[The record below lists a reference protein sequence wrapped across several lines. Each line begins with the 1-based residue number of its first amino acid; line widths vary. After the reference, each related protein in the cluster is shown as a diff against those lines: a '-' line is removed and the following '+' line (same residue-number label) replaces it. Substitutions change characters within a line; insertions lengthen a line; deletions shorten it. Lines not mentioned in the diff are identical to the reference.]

1 MKNAG
6 FIVKIILVAVL
17 LGALIGGVL
26 FVELNKEETDGETVI
41 TVMSYNVRCFTL
53 GDVGNKSWGVR
64 KKYVAKVIENADP
77 DVIGF
82 QEVMDVHEEFFK
94 EKLKGYSFNVAYREE
109 HLFREGVAI
118 AYKTDKFTLEEE
130 GMFWLSETPEKMSK
144 DWGSNSFRV
153 ADYVVLTEKKS
164 GKNTTL
170 KTPHAEEPFH
180 LGMAG
185 WTFNKFDIQK
195 TLETMKQ
202 LDVHYLCIKD
212 FHLPLKSTDEEIAA
226 FHKKLAEY
234 GVIGYGVGP
243 IYMKSEAE
251 VDRAFAYAK
260 RVGVKVLVGVP
271 NYELLDYVERTVKQ
285 YDIKLAIHLHGP
297 DMPMYPNAEDIWNNV
312 KDRDAR
318 MGMCLDIGHN
328 LRYGSDSLSDLKKYH
343 SRVFDIH
350 MKDVTGT
357 TKADKSV
364 ELGRGRIDF
373 PLFVRLLRKYNYTG
387 SISLEYEKDMSN
399 PFMGIAESVGYFRGV
414 CYATK

>member
-1 MKNAG
+1 MKRRAFIRTGMASVAALAILGTSSQAKAG
-6 FIVKIILVAVL
+6 
-17 LGALIGGVL
+17 
-26 FVELNKEETDGETVI
+26 
-41 TVMSYNVRCFTL
+41 
-53 GDVGNKSWGVR
+53 
-64 KKYVAKVIENADP
+64 
-77 DVIGF
+77 
-82 QEVMDVHEEFFK
+82 
-94 EKLKGYSFNVAYREE
+94 
-109 HLFREGVAI
+109 EGV
-118 AYKTDKFTLEEE
+118 KK
-130 GMFWLSETPEKMSK
+130 
-144 DWGSNSFRV
+144 NS
-153 ADYVVLTEKKS
+153 
-164 GKNTTL
+164 TL
-170 KTPHAEEPFH
+170 KTPHPEEPFH

-185 WTFNKFDIQK
+185 WTFNKFDLQK

-212 FHLPLKSTDEEIAA
+212 FHLPLNSTDEEIAA
-226 FHKKLAEY
+226 FHQKLSEY

-251 VDRAFAYAK
+251 ADRAFAYAQ

-271 NYELLDYVERTVKQ
+271 NYELLDYVEQKVKQ

-343 SRVFDIH
+343 TRVFDIH
-350 MKDVTGT
+350 LKDVTGT

-373 PLFVRLLRKYNYTG
+373 PLFIKLLRKYNYTG
-387 SISLEYEKDMSN
+387 SVSLEYEKDMSN

-414 CYATK
+414 CYATQ

>member
-164 GKNTTL
+164 GKKFTFFST
-170 KTPHAEEPFH
+170 H
-180 LGMAG
+180 LD
-185 WTFNKFDIQK
+185 NKGDSARK
-195 TLETMKQ
+195 KQ
-202 LDVHYLCIKD
+202 LEVVMNKADEVAQGQVIILGDMND
-212 FHLPLKSTDEEIAA
+212 FEDSEMYQAA
-226 FHKKLAEY
+226 VNKYDDALLTAENVSVGTGATY
-234 GVIGYGVGP
+234 QGYGEGLDHERIDYCFVTKGMKITDFKVDTSTFDG
-243 IYMKSEAE
+243 IYPS
-251 VDRAFAYAK
+251 DHFPLI
-260 RVGVKVLVGVP
+260 VKVVL
-271 NYELLDYVERTVKQ
+271 
-285 YDIKLAIHLHGP
+285 
-297 DMPMYPNAEDIWNNV
+297 
-312 KDRDAR
+312 
-318 MGMCLDIGHN
+318 
-328 LRYGSDSLSDLKKYH
+328 
-343 SRVFDIH
+343 
-350 MKDVTGT
+350 
-357 TKADKSV
+357 
-364 ELGRGRIDF
+364 
-373 PLFVRLLRKYNYTG
+373 
-387 SISLEYEKDMSN
+387 
-399 PFMGIAESVGYFRGV
+399 
-414 CYATK
+414 